1 MLSTR
6 SRTPRR
12 KWIVTSRTHSQ
23 TSTGHSRH
31 AVSCVVYSR
40 DLSPT
45 SLSAAVLNVFH
56 VSRIAIVVEVTST
69 WPSGGRGRV
78 LNVSKVDRQCMKTSV
93 C

>member
-1 MLSTR
+1 MQCRALY
-6 SRTPRR
+6 
-12 KWIVTSRTHSQ
+12 IV
-23 TSTGHSRH
+23 
-31 AVSCVVYSR
+31 AIV
-40 DLSPT
+40 SPT